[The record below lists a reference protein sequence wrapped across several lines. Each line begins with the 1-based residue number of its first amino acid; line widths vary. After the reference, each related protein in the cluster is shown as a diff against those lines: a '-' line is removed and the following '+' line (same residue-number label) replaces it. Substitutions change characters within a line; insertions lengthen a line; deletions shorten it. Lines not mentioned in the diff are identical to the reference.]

1 MTKGEIIRF
10 TIDGQEV
17 VAENGQTILPIALDA
32 GFDIPHLCYNESVKP
47 YGACRLCLVE
57 VRKNGRT
64 RMTTSCTYPV
74 LEGIEV
80 LTHTERVLRARRLI
94 MELLLGRCPG
104 DQLIQDMASDMGVKE
119 VRFEKEDKDCILCGL
134 CARVCDEVVGAHA
147 IHFAQK
153 GSEREMMPPYGK
165 EPTTCIACGAC
176 VTVCPVDVI
185 GLKEEGDERTIVRW
199 NRTLKMKQC
208 KVCGNYFAPW
218 FQLETFREK
227 AELPKDFFD
236 ACPSCRESL

>member
-1 MTKGEIIRF
+1 MILTLRPGTKKEEVEKVITKIEKLGFSAHISKGKERTII
-10 TIDGQEV
+10 G
-17 VAENGQTILPIALDA
+17 
-32 GFDIPHLCYNESVKP
+32 
-47 YGACRLCLVE
+47 
-57 VRKNGRT
+57 
-64 RMTTSCTYPV
+64 
-74 LEGIEV
+74 
-80 LTHTERVLRARRLI
+80 
-94 MELLLGRCPG
+94 
-104 DQLIQDMASDMGVKE
+104 
-119 VRFEKEDKDCILCGL
+119 
-134 CARVCDEVVGAHA
+134 VVGAHA

-153 GSEREMMPPYGK
+153 GSERKMMPPYGK

-185 GLKEEGDERTIVRW
+185 GLKEEGDERTIIRW